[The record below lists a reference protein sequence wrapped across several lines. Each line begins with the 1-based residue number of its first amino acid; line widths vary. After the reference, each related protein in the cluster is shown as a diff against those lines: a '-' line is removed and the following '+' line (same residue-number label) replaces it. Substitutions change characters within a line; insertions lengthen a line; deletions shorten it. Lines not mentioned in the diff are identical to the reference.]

1 MFISL
6 RGRGGRSVL
15 TLVLVLV
22 LTLPQASCSDSA
34 ADDLETASA
43 LADQWAAGWNNNDQ
57 DAVASVFT
65 EDGSALYTGVIAAS
79 WTSRDQIRQGSRVD
93 EVDRLELTGDITVTE
108 EGLFT
113 CPFKWEA
120 HEDTFVGEIT
130 FELDGDLISEMV
142 IHSEAEGDV

>member
-6 RGRGGRSVL
+6 RGRGGRSLL
-15 TLVLVLV
+15 TLVLVL
-22 LTLPQASCSDSA
+22 LFALAQASCSDSA
-34 ADDLETASA
+34 ADDLETATA
-43 LADQWAAGWNNNDQ
+43 LMDQWAAGWNNNDQ

-65 EDGSALYTGVIAAS
+65 EDGSALYTGVIYS
-79 WTSRDQIRQGSRVD
+79 TETGRDRIRRNSRVD
-93 EVDRLELTGDITVTE
+93 DVDRLELTGDITVTE
-108 EGLFT
+108 QGLFA

-120 HEDTFVGEIT
+120 HEDSFFGEIA